1 MPLDRHGAGPPV
13 ASVAALAAIP
23 DPTTGR
29 LHAPMPMKG
38 LIEMSKEVSLLE
50 EIESRLA
57 HYREQVPEL
66 IALRAALL
74 PFDDV
79 IHTWMAVPK
88 GHSCCPDG
96 DSHFLVGTYAP
107 DDPEV
112 SVWFKVYA
120 DQVITYSTSA
130 AGCATE
136 GWHDP
141 PEEISFVGMLDYL
154 RQLPRP
160 FQSFIARKVR

>member
-1 MPLDRHGAGPPV
+1 MSDSKL
-13 ASVAALAAIP
+13 
-23 DPTTGR
+23 
-29 LHAPMPMKG
+29 
-38 LIEMSKEVSLLE
+38 LIEEVE
-50 EIESRLA
+50 EKLS
-57 HYREQVPEL
+57 HYWEQVPEL
-66 IALRAALL
+66 MTLRAALL

-79 IHTWMAVPK
+79 IHTEMALPK

-96 DSHFLVGTYAP
+96 DAHFLVGTYAP

-120 DQVITYSTSA
+120 DQVLTYSTSA

-141 PEEISFVGMLDYL
+141 PEEISFNGMLDYL

-160 FQSFIARKVR
+160 FQSFIARKGR